1 MESVTDCPLDTGLGS
16 SARVDTFELARRFP
30 SGRRIPF
37 ARIVSKS
44 DTSIAKNDGI
54 LEIHSLDVISY
65 IRGYFFTYICV
76 EFWKEYIF
84 LRQ

>member
-44 DTSIAKNDGI
+44 DTSIAM
-54 LEIHSLDVISY
+54 
-65 IRGYFFTYICV
+65 
-76 EFWKEYIF
+76 EFWKFI
-84 LRQ
+84 L

>member
-30 SGRRIPF
+30 RRIPF

-44 DTSIAKNDGI
+44 DTSIARNDGI

-65 IRGYFFTYICV
+65 IRYFFTYIACICV
-76 EFWKEYIF
+76 KFWKEYIF